1 MSDKRQIQKIKRKM
15 PVNDLMGSF
24 SSKSSF
30 YSYLEE
36 QLQYFMPPYGMVT
49 APFLKQVLRGEKQLL
64 KVSKVIKCNPP
75 KYDEISVAKLYD
87 QCVKL
92 PGMAE
97 HFPDVYPKGRSCG
110 QE

>member
-1 MSDKRQIQKIKRKM
+1 MSDKRKIQKIKRKM

-110 QE
+110 RE

>member
-87 QCVKL
+87 
-92 PGMAE
+92 
-97 HFPDVYPKGRSCG
+97 
-110 QE
+110 

>member
-1 MSDKRQIQKIKRKM
+1 MEARKQVKIKRKM

-87 QCVKL
+87 QCIKL

-110 QE
+110 RE

>member
-36 QLQYFMPPYGMVT
+36 QLQYFMPPFGMVT

-110 QE
+110 RE

>member
-36 QLQYFMPPYGMVT
+36 QVQYIMPPYGMVT

-110 QE
+110 RE

>member
-1 MSDKRQIQKIKRKM
+1 MSDTKKIQKIKRKM

-110 QE
+110 RE

>member
-97 HFPDVYPKGRSCG
+97 NFPDVYPKGRSCG
-110 QE
+110 RE

>member
-110 QE
+110 RE

>member
-15 PVNDLMGSF
+15 PVNDLVGSF

-110 QE
+110 RE

>member
-87 QCVKL
+87 QCVTL

-110 QE
+110 RE

>member
-87 QCVKL
+87 QCIKL

-110 QE
+110 RE